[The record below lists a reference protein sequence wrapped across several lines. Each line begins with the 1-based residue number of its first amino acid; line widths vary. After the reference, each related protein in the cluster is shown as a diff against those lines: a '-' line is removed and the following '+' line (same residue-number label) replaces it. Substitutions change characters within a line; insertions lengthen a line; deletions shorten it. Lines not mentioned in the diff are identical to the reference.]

1 MAIIILSSH
10 VACKIPK
17 VIGEADIAVA
27 LAPSVLFN
35 PIYFLCVCQEHLLS
49 AQWVGCRVSEKI
61 DRARSVKMLM
71 SHLTTQTRK
80 SESALGTLMKR
91 RQPRKNCQLSN
102 FFPGKGLVRLWKTL
116 AIFHIYQAIFL

>member
-10 VACKIPK
+10 VACKMPK

-49 AQWVGCRVSEKI
+49 AQWVGCRVSENG
-61 DRARSVKMLM
+61 
-71 SHLTTQTRK
+71 
-80 SESALGTLMKR
+80 ESQVRQDAYDTLNNTDKE
-91 RQPRKNCQLSN
+91 
-102 FFPGKGLVRLWKTL
+102 
-116 AIFHIYQAIFL
+116 I